1 MLEERARAQGLVRV
15 LLKHVLLGAPA
26 EGTFAHLLLRVRDPA
41 TGRPLSDKQMLPEI
55 AALFFAG
62 IDTTGAAP
70 LCPGLPAPRAP
81 APAPDALKQTVCCQG
96 AAHSPP

>member
-1 MLEERARAQGLVRV
+1 MDAQRFAAFQTLGNSKPLLSARAQGLVRV
-15 LLKHVLLGAPA
+15 LLKHVHLGTPA

-62 IDTTGAAP
+62 IDTTGATP
-70 LCPGLPAPRAP
+70 PCPGLPLACMRLQAP
-81 APAPDALKQTVCCQG
+81 
-96 AAHSPP
+96 